1 MWSNWM
7 VGEADQS
14 FTKGGRLKKPSITI
28 RCQWVV
34 KAWDEMD
41 PAIIIKAFKKC
52 SISIALD
59 GSEDDALYEDDSDA
73 DPFADTDN
81 EDEDNPYDNIQS

>member
-1 MWSNWM
+1 MA
-7 VGEADQS
+7 GEADQS

-59 GSEDDALYEDDSDA
+59 GSEDDALYEDDSSDDSDA